1 MEAAPSL
8 SFPSRSQVLWPFLL
22 EFVKPAE
29 YTEAFGILSRCVAH
43 IGGKKR
49 ESDVEDYF
57 INFEEQGGCGRVCVY
72 WQGVLQHWAGCF
84 VVEGAVLYVDG
95 WQFCTGCELTSI
107 VLCGLVVE

>member
-1 MEAAPSL
+1 MEAAPLL

-57 INFEEQGGCGRVCVY
+57 INFEEQGGLREGLCVLARGAAACG
-72 WQGVLQHWAGCF
+72 QGALWLRELC
-84 VVEGAVLYVDG
+84 
-95 WQFCTGCELTSI
+95 CT
-107 VLCGLVVE
+107 